1 LPFETSTPANPTKM
15 NKRPIPST
23 GEQLPVIGCGTWD
36 NFDVG
41 AGEEER
47 KQLRDVLRTMFACG
61 GSAIDSSPMYG
72 QAEEVVGDLLTGENW
87 PEKAFVAT
95 KVWTQGREAG
105 MKQMQRSFELLRREH
120 IDLMQ
125 VHNLVDWKTHL
136 KTLRIWKS
144 EGRIRYLGVT
154 HYTSSAY
161 RELEAVIRS
170 EKPDFVQL
178 NYSLGEREA
187 EKRLLPLA
195 ADLGIA
201 VIVNLPLEAGRALRS
216 IGNKDFP
223 VWASEFGCKTW
234 AQVLLKFVL
243 SNLAVTCAIPGTGN
257 PKHMAEN
264 CVAGSGDFFLSE
276 QCEELRK
283 FWDARRG

>member
-1 LPFETSTPANPTKM
+1 M

-23 GEQLPVIGCGTWD
+23 GEQLPVIGCGTWE

-41 AGEEER
+41 AGETER
-47 KQLRDVLRTMFACG
+47 KQLRDVLRTMFGSG
-61 GSAIDSSPMYG
+61 GSVIDSSPMYG

-87 PEKAFVAT
+87 HEKAFVAT

-105 MKQMQRSFELLRREH
+105 IRQMQRSLDLLRRERV
-120 IDLMQ
+120 DLMQ

-136 KTLRIWKS
+136 KTLRDWKS
-144 EGRIRYLGVT
+144 EGRVRYLGVT
-154 HYTSSAY
+154 HYTSGAH
-161 RELEAVIRS
+161 RELEAVMRS

-195 ADLGIA
+195 ADLGMA

-216 IGNKDFP
+216 LGNKDLP
-223 VWASEFGCKTW
+223 VWASEFECKTW

-243 SNLAVTCAIPGTGN
+243 SNRAVTCAIPETGN

-264 CVAGSGDFFLSE
+264 CVAGSGDFFSSE
-276 QCEELRK
+276 QCEELRR
-283 FWDARRG
+283 FSDARRG